1 MAAKKPKKATKKGL
15 GAKKPKK
22 PIKSPRSGRTAKAK
36 AMPKKKAKPKREKPA
51 PRDGG
56 RSRIA
61 FICSECYED
70 FTFSGGDINET
81 VTCPECLHVG
91 KKPDDDFLRTVSMHK
106 SGEKS
111 SLVLACLVLTALLG
125 ASGAAI
131 YFISPHFF
139 AGGDGDTNTTMIA
152 GIAAAFIFLI
162 SLLLVARYEKNRWE
176 IYF

>member
-1 MAAKKPKKATKKGL
+1 MAAKKPKKAARKGL
-15 GAKKPKK
+15 GAKK
-22 PIKSPRSGRTAKAK
+22 PIKSPRSVRTTKAKAK
-36 AMPKKKAKPKREKPA
+36 PKKKAKPKREKPA
-51 PRDGG
+51 PRAGG
-56 RSRIA
+56 RSRVT

-70 FTFSGGDINET
+70 FTFTGGDMNET

-91 KKPDDDFLRTVSMHK
+91 KKPDDDFLRTVGMHK
-106 SGEKS
+106 SGEKT
-111 SLVLACLVLTALLG
+111 SLVLACLVLVALLG

-139 AGGDGDTNTTMIA
+139 AGGDSDGNTTMIA
-152 GIAAAFIFLI
+152 GIAAAFIFLV

>member
-1 MAAKKPKKATKKGL
+1 MAAKKPKKAARKGL
-15 GAKKPKK
+15 GAKK
-22 PIKSPRSGRTAKAK
+22 PIKSPRSVRTTKAKAK
-36 AMPKKKAKPKREKPA
+36 AKPKKKAKPKREKPA
-51 PRDGG
+51 PRAGG
-56 RSRIA
+56 RSRVT

-70 FTFSGGDINET
+70 FTFTGGDMNET

-111 SLVLACLVLTALLG
+111 SLVLACLVLVALLG

-139 AGGDGDTNTTMIA
+139 AGGDSDGNTTMIA
-152 GIAAAFIFLI
+152 GIAAAFIFLV

>member
-1 MAAKKPKKATKKGL
+1 MAAKKPKRAVKKGL

-22 PIKSPRSGRTAKAK
+22 PIKSPGSGRASRARGK
-36 AMPKKKAKPKREKPA
+36 PKKKVKPKREMPA
-51 PRDGG
+51 PRGG
-56 RSRIA
+56 RSRVT

-70 FTFSGGDINET
+70 FTFTGADMNES

-106 SGEKS
+106 SGERS
-111 SLVLACLVLTALLG
+111 SLVLACLLLAALLG
-125 ASGAAI
+125 SGGAVI
-131 YFISPHFF
+131 YFVSPHFF
-139 AGGDGDTNTTMIA
+139 AGGNGDENTTMIA
-152 GIAAAFIFLI
+152 GIAAAFIFLV